1 MRSSGLVVVAVLA
14 SIACGSRHRE
24 PPPPPPAPGSGTA
37 TAPPVDTATLLTD
50 AQISTLIANHRQDA
64 WYSLYMADRHAGWA
78 HVEMRPSTATEPAG
92 YTVAAHARIEL
103 ASPDGPR
110 FVEMTETSSYATT
123 APFAL
128 IEKRQTETS
137 DSGATERVYRA
148 RPDHLELIST
158 DDGEAAPPRRLPA
171 TAETLVSQILSS
183 ATPPTVRAGQRT
195 TYAQFD
201 DEDEADQQVTATVI
215 SVGDEVIA
223 GVKVPVVTVETLD
236 EGDSVPT
243 RIRTADGV
251 ALAVTLGPGLRL
263 ELADRARA
271 QSTIEQLS
279 MMDTSVAIDRRLG
292 DLGDRDTLTLVIGGI
307 DGVVLPTS
315 PTQTDEVL
323 PDRRRRV
330 TVRRGPGAVV
340 TPAERA
346 QGLAPTA
353 QYDAKHPA
361 IVALAKQI
369 VDGAA
374 DDRERTER
382 IVMWVY
388 DNLRKDLSTSLATAS
403 QVLDRKHGDCTEHT
417 LLVVALLRAAGIPA
431 RDVGGLMYE
440 DTTGRFYW
448 HAWAQAAIE
457 DRWVAVD
464 GAWGQPVAD
473 VGHLAFDVNG
483 RGNGGSAMGSIT
495 ITAEP

>member
-1 MRSSGLVVVAVLA
+1 
-14 SIACGSRHRE
+14 
-24 PPPPPPAPGSGTA
+24 
-37 TAPPVDTATLLTD
+37 
-50 AQISTLIANHRQDA
+50 
-64 WYSLYMADRHAGWA
+64 
-78 HVEMRPSTATEPAG
+78 
-92 YTVAAHARIEL
+92 
-103 ASPDGPR
+103 
-110 FVEMTETSSYATT
+110 
-123 APFAL
+123 
-128 IEKRQTETS
+128 
-137 DSGATERVYRA
+137 
-148 RPDHLELIST
+148 
-158 DDGEAAPPRRLPA
+158 
-171 TAETLVSQILSS
+171 
-183 ATPPTVRAGQRT
+183 
-195 TYAQFD
+195 
-201 DEDEADQQVTATVI
+201 
-215 SVGDEVIA
+215 
-223 GVKVPVVTVETLD
+223 
-236 EGDSVPT
+236 
-243 RIRTADGV
+243 
-251 ALAVTLGPGLRL
+251 
-263 ELADRARA
+263 
-271 QSTIEQLS
+271 
-279 MMDTSVAIDRRLG
+279 VAIDRRLG